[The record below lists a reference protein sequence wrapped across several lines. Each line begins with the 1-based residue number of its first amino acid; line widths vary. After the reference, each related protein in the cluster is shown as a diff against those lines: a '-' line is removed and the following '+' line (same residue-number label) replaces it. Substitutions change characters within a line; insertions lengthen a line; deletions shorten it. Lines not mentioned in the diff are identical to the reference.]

1 MFISSVKILFP
12 IRKIFQGKN
21 ELLMLVF
28 DMRITKQLFIIICEL
43 Q

>member
-28 DMRITKQLFIIICEL
+28 DITKQLLIIICEL

>member
-1 MFISSVKILFP
+1 MFISSVKILFR

-28 DMRITKQLFIIICEL
+28 DITKQLLIIICEL